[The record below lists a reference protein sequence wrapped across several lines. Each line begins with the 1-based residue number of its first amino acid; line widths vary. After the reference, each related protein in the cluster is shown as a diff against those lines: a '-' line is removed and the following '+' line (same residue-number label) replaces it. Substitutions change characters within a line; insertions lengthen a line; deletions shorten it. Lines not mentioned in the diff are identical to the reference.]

1 MADERQFKGV
11 YEMLKTSYDFDQAI
25 LPAGSLLKTNILL
38 RFRAE
43 IAESPR
49 RNLNLS
55 LVIDRSGSMAGA
67 PLHHALK
74 AAESVV
80 DQLEKDDILSVVVY
94 DDEVDTV
101 VSPQAVTNKSALKNS
116 IHNVRAGG
124 ITNLSGGWLKGCE
137 HVKTQLDPQ
146 KINRVLLLT
155 DGHANM
161 GIQDPNVLTATSGQK
176 AELGVTTTTLGFG
189 QGFNEDLLIGMA
201 RAASGNFYFIQSIDD
216 ATEVFSIELD
226 SLRAVVGQNLN
237 VTLELADGVSL
248 VDTLSL
254 AKVSQND
261 AGKTAIALGELYE
274 GEDKLLGLSLLIS
287 SAQVGELP
295 VMKLHYSA
303 DVVQN
308 DLIQS
313 VSDTVDVFAKVG
325 TVEEA
330 ALASTSHII
339 LELSRLTIAKAKET
353 ALNLAEEGRHE
364 EAEQILRALVKD
376 FRDRGLNENFE
387 IAEEMDQLE
396 YFAGRIAQKALGNA
410 GRKELRDQSY
420 QTMTRN
426 RSDLVGRGVT
436 AGDEVY
442 AMPIVNEV
450 GSGVE
455 LHCIREGGKLRIKVM
470 SEGYDSTKNI
480 QFPRAI
486 RAEGARYVVEGL
498 ELSSDGLSATRYANA
513 NAKGD
518 RTFYRVHGNITRL
531 AQPGE
536 PDIFVA
542 HSQSRSTN
550 TGKASKGLASAADLP
565 ATDTVGESILV
576 QCVKDGSK
584 LRARAVSD
592 GYEPDWNMRFPRSV
606 REEGMLYVV
615 DEVKTAPDGKSY
627 IACGEIKRFVQPTIT
642 N

>member
-1 MADERQFKGV
+1 MI
-11 YEMLKTSYDFDQAI
+11 KTSYEFDQSI
-25 LPAGSLLKTNILL
+25 LAAGSSLKTDILL
-38 RFRAE
+38 RFRPD
-43 IAESPR
+43 IAKSPR

-80 DQLEKDDILSVVVY
+80 DRLEPNDIFSVVVY
-94 DDEVDTV
+94 DDEVDSV
-101 VSPQAVTNKSALKNS
+101 VPPQAVTNKSTLKNS
-116 IHNVRAGG
+116 IRKVRAGG

-137 HVKTQLDPQ
+137 HVKTRLDPQ

-161 GIQDPNVLTATSGQK
+161 GIQDPKILTATAGQK
-176 AELGVTTTTLGFG
+176 AEEGIITTTLGFA

-201 RAASGNFYFIQSIDD
+201 RAATGNFYFIQSIDE

-226 SLRAVVGQNLN
+226 SLRAVVGQNLK

-261 AGKTAIALGELYE
+261 AGQSVITLGELYE
-274 GEDKLLGLSLLIS
+274 GEDKLLGLSLGIL
-287 SAQVGELP
+287 SAQVGDLP

-303 DVVQN
+303 DVVQ
-308 DLIQS
+308 DDRIQS
-313 VSDTVDVFAKVG
+313 VSGTVDVVAKVG

-330 ALASTSHII
+330 AFAATSHII

-353 ALNLAEEGRHE
+353 GLNLAEHGKHQ
-364 EAEQILRALVKD
+364 EAEQILRSLVKD
-376 FRDRGLNENFE
+376 LRDKGLNENFE
-387 IAEEMDQLE
+387 IAEEIDQLE
-396 YFAGRIAQKALGNA
+396 YFASRIAQKALGNA
-410 GRKELRDQSY
+410 GRKEMRDQTY

-426 RSDLVGRGVT
+426 RSDLAGRGVT
-436 AGDEVY
+436 TGNEVY

-455 LHCIREGGKLRIKVM
+455 LHCVREGGKLRVKVM

-498 ELSSDGLSATRYANA
+498 ELSSDA
-513 NAKGD
+513 
-518 RTFYRVHGNITRL
+518 TFYRVGGKITRF

-536 PDIFVA
+536 TDIFVA
-542 HSQSRSTN
+542 PRQAYPTN
-550 TGKASKGLASAADLP
+550 TGKASKGPASAADLP
-565 ATDTVGESILV
+565 TTDSVGDSILV

-584 LRARAVSD
+584 LRARVVSD

-627 IACGEIKRFVQPTIT
+627 IACGEIKRFVQPT
-642 N
+642 

>member
-1 MADERQFKGV
+1 MI
-11 YEMLKTSYDFDQAI
+11 KTSYEFDQSI
-25 LPAGSLLKTNILL
+25 LAAGSSLKTNILL
-38 RFRAE
+38 RFRADT
-43 IAESPR
+43 AKSPR

-80 DQLEKDDILSVVVY
+80 DQLEPDDILSVVVY
-94 DDEVDTV
+94 DDEVNSV
-101 VSPQAVTNKSALKNS
+101 VPPQSVTNKAALKNS
-116 IHNVRAGG
+116 IRKVRAGG

-137 HVKTQLDPQ
+137 HVKTRLDPQ

-161 GIQDPNVLTATSGQK
+161 GIQDPKILTATSGQK
-176 AELGVTTTTLGFG
+176 AEEGIITTTLGFA

-201 RAASGNFYFIQSIDD
+201 RAATGNFYFIQSIDE

-226 SLRAVVGQNLN
+226 SLRAVVGQNLK

-261 AGKTAIALGELYE
+261 ASQAVITLGELYE
-274 GEDKLLGLSLLIS
+274 GEDKLLGLSLGIS
-287 SAQVGELP
+287 SARVGELP
-295 VMKLHYSA
+295 LMKLHYSA

-313 VSDTVDVFAKVG
+313 VSGTVDVVTKVG

-330 ALASTSHII
+330 AFAATSHII

-353 ALNLAEEGRHE
+353 GLNLAEHGKHQ
-364 EAEQILRALVKD
+364 EAEQTLRALVKD
-376 FRDRGLNENFE
+376 LRDKGLNENFE
-387 IAEEMDQLE
+387 IAEEIDQLE

-410 GRKELRDQSY
+410 GRKEMRDQTY

-426 RSDLVGRGVT
+426 RNDLVGRGVT

-455 LHCIREGGKLRIKVM
+455 LYCVREGGKLRVKVM

-498 ELSSDGLSATRYANA
+498 ELSSEH
-513 NAKGD
+513 
-518 RTFYRVHGNITRL
+518 TFYRVRGNITRF

-536 PDIFVA
+536 TDIFVA
-542 HSQSRSTN
+542 PRQSHPTN
-550 TGKASKGLASAADLP
+550 TGKASKGPASAADLST
-565 ATDTVGESILV
+565 TDSVGNSILV

-584 LRARAVSD
+584 LRARVVSD

-606 REEGMLYVV
+606 REEGILYVV

-627 IACGEIKRFVQPTIT
+627 IACGEIKRFVQPTT

>member
-1 MADERQFKGV
+1 MI
-11 YEMLKTSYDFDQAI
+11 KTSYEFDQSI
-25 LPAGSLLKTNILL
+25 LPTGSSLKTNILL
-38 RFRAE
+38 RFRAD

-49 RNLNLS
+49 RHLNLS

-80 DQLEKDDILSVVVY
+80 DQLEPDDILSVVVY
-94 DDEVDTV
+94 DDEVDSV
-101 VSPQAVTNKSALKNS
+101 VPPQAVTNKAALKNS
-116 IHNVRAGG
+116 IHKVRAGG

-137 HVKTQLDPQ
+137 HVKTRLDPQ

-161 GIQDPNVLTATSGQK
+161 GIQDPKILTATSGQK
-176 AELGVTTTTLGFG
+176 AEEGIITTTLGFA

-201 RAASGNFYFIQSIDD
+201 RAATGNFYFIQSIDE

-226 SLRAVVGQNLN
+226 SLRAVVGQNLK

-254 AKVSQND
+254 AKLSQND
-261 AGKTAIALGELYE
+261 ASQAVLTLGELYE
-274 GEDKLLGLSLLIS
+274 GEDKLLGLSLVIS
-287 SAQVGELP
+287 SAEIGELP

-303 DVVQN
+303 DVVQ
-308 DLIQS
+308 DHLIQS
-313 VSDTVDVFAKVG
+313 VSGTVDVIAKVG

-330 ALASTSHII
+330 AFASTSQIT
-339 LELSRLTIAKAKET
+339 LELSRLTIAKAKEIG
-353 ALNLAEEGRHE
+353 LNLAEHGKHQ
-364 EAEQILRALVKD
+364 EAEQTLRALVKD
-376 FRDRGLNENFE
+376 LRDKGLNENFE
-387 IAEEMDQLE
+387 IAEEIDQLE

-410 GRKELRDQSY
+410 GRKEMRDQSY

-426 RSDLVGRGVT
+426 RSDLGGRGVT

-442 AMPIVNEV
+442 AIPIVNEV

-455 LHCIREGGKLRIKVM
+455 LYCVREGGKLRIKVM
-470 SEGYDSTKNI
+470 SKGYDSTKNI

-498 ELSSDGLSATRYANA
+498 EVSSDG
-513 NAKGD
+513 
-518 RTFYRVHGNITRL
+518 TFYRVRGNITRF

-536 PDIFVA
+536 ADIFVA
-542 HSQSRSTN
+542 PRQSNLTN
-550 TGKASKGLASAADLP
+550 TGKASKGPASAADLIT
-565 ATDTVGESILV
+565 TDSVGDSILV

-584 LRARAVSD
+584 LRARVVSD

-606 REEGMLYVV
+606 REEGMLYLV

-627 IACGEIKRFVQPTIT
+627 IACGEIKRFVQPTTT

>member
-1 MADERQFKGV
+1 MI
-11 YEMLKTSYDFDQAI
+11 KTSYEFDQSI
-25 LPAGSLLKTNILL
+25 LPAGSSLKTNILL
-38 RFRAE
+38 RFRAD

-80 DQLEKDDILSVVVY
+80 DQLEPDDILSVVVY
-94 DDEVDTV
+94 DDEVDSV
-101 VSPQAVTNKSALKNS
+101 VPPQAVTNKSALKNS
-116 IHNVRAGG
+116 IRKVRAGG

-137 HVKTQLDPQ
+137 HVKTRLDPQ

-161 GIQDPNVLTATSGQK
+161 GIQDPKVLTATSGQK
-176 AELGVTTTTLGFG
+176 AEEGITTTTLGFA

-201 RAASGNFYFIQSIDD
+201 RAATGNFYFIQSIDE

-226 SLRAVVGQNLN
+226 SLRAVVGQNLK

-261 AGKTAIALGELYE
+261 AGQAVLTLGELYE

-287 SAQVGELP
+287 SAQVGDLP

-313 VSDTVDVFAKVG
+313 VSGIVDVVAKVG

-330 ALASTSHII
+330 AFASTSHII

-353 ALNLAEEGRHE
+353 GLNLAEHGKHQ

-376 FRDRGLNENFE
+376 LRDKGLNENFE
-387 IAEEMDQLE
+387 IAEEIDQLE

-410 GRKELRDQSY
+410 GRKEMRDQTY

-436 AGDEVY
+436 TGDEVY
-442 AMPIVNEV
+442 AMPIVNQV

-455 LHCIREGGKLRIKVM
+455 LYCVREGGKLRVKVV
-470 SEGYDSTKNI
+470 SESYDSTKNV

-498 ELSSDGLSATRYANA
+498 ELSSDA
-513 NAKGD
+513 
-518 RTFYRVHGNITRL
+518 TFYRVRGNITRF

-536 PDIFVA
+536 ADIFVA
-542 HSQSRSTN
+542 PKQSNFTN
-550 TGKASKGLASAADLP
+550 TGKASKGPASAADLP
-565 ATDTVGESILV
+565 TADSVGDSILV

-584 LRARAVSD
+584 LRARVVSD

-627 IACGEIKRFVQPTIT
+627 IACGEIKRFVQPTT

>member
-1 MADERQFKGV
+1 
-11 YEMLKTSYDFDQAI
+11 MLKTSYDFDQAI
-25 LPAGSLLKTNILL
+25 LPAGSSLKTNILL
-38 RFRAE
+38 RFRAD

-67 PLHHALK
+67 PLHHALR

-80 DQLEKDDILSVVVY
+80 DRLEPDDILSVVVY

-101 VSPQAVTNKSALKNS
+101 VTPQPVKDKAALKTS
-116 IHNVRAGG
+116 IKKVRAGG

-137 HVKTQLDPQ
+137 HVKKQLDPQ

-161 GIQDPNVLTATSGQK
+161 GIQDPKILTATSGQK
-176 AELGVTTTTLGFG
+176 AEEGITTTTLGFD

-201 RAASGNFYFIQSIDD
+201 RAANGNFYFIQSIDE

-226 SLRAVVGQNLN
+226 SLRAVVGQNLK
-237 VTLELADGVSL
+237 VTVELADGVKL
-248 VDTLSL
+248 IDTLSL
-254 AKVSQND
+254 AKVSHNADQ
-261 AGKTAIALGELYE
+261 TLITLGELYE
-274 GEDKLLGLSLLIS
+274 GEDKLLGLSLEIS
-287 SAQVGELP
+287 AAQIGELP

-308 DLIQS
+308 DVIESLS
-313 VSDTVDVFAKVG
+313 GTADVVAKVG

-330 ALASTSHII
+330 ALASSSHII

-353 ALNLAEEGRHE
+353 ALDLAEHGKHE

-376 FRDRGLNENFE
+376 LRDKGLNENFE
-387 IAEEMDQLE
+387 IAEEIDQLE

-410 GRKELRDQSY
+410 GRKELRDQSF

-442 AMPIVNEV
+442 GMPVVNEV

-455 LHCIREGGKLRIKVM
+455 LHCVREGGKLRIKVI
-470 SEGYDSTKNI
+470 SDGYDSTKNV

-498 ELSSDGLSATRYANA
+498 ELSSDGS
-513 NAKGD
+513 
-518 RTFYRVHGNITRL
+518 FYRVGGKITRL
-531 AQPGE
+531 TRPGE
-536 PDIFVA
+536 ADIFFA
-542 HSQSRSTN
+542 PRQSRSAS
-550 TGKASKGLASAADLP
+550 TGKASKGPASAADLP
-565 ATDTVGESILV
+565 TTDTVKDGVLV

-584 LRARAVSD
+584 LRARVVSD
-592 GYEPDWNMRFPRSV
+592 GYEPNWNMRFPRSV

-615 DEVKTAPDGKSY
+615 DEIKTAPDGKSY
-627 IACGEIKRFVQPTIT
+627 IACGEIKRFVQPNST

>member
-1 MADERQFKGV
+1 
-11 YEMLKTSYDFDQAI
+11 MLKTSYDFDQAI
-25 LPAGSLLKTNILL
+25 LPAGSSLKTNILL

-101 VSPQAVTNKSALKNS
+101 VPPQAVTNKAALKNS
-116 IHNVRAGG
+116 IHRVRAGG

-287 SAQVGELP
+287 SAQVGKLP

-353 ALNLAEEGRHE
+353 ALNLAEDGRHE
-364 EAEQILRALVKD
+364 EAEQILRVLVKD

-387 IAEEMDQLE
+387 IAEEIDQLE

-455 LHCIREGGKLRIKVM
+455 LHCVREGGKLRIKVM
-470 SEGYDSTKNI
+470 TKGYDSTKNI

-486 RAEGARYVVEGL
+486 RAEGARYVVEKL
-498 ELSSDGLSATRYANA
+498 ELSSE
-513 NAKGD
+513 

-531 AQPGE
+531 TQPGE

-550 TGKASKGLASAADLP
+550 TGKASKGPASAADLA

>member
-1 MADERQFKGV
+1 MI
-11 YEMLKTSYDFDQAI
+11 KTSYEFDQSI
-25 LPAGSLLKTNILL
+25 LPAGSSLKTNILL

-49 RNLNLS
+49 RHLNLS

-80 DQLEKDDILSVVVY
+80 DQLEPDDILSVVVY
-94 DDEVDTV
+94 DDEVDSV
-101 VSPQAVTNKSALKNS
+101 VPPQAVTNKAALKNS
-116 IHNVRAGG
+116 IRKVRAGG

-137 HVKTQLDPQ
+137 HVKTRLDPQ

-161 GIQDPNVLTATSGQK
+161 GIQDPKILTATSGQK
-176 AELGVTTTTLGFG
+176 AEEGIITTTLGFA

-201 RAASGNFYFIQSIDD
+201 RAATGNFYFIQSIDE

-226 SLRAVVGQNLN
+226 SLRAVVGQNLK

-261 AGKTAIALGELYE
+261 ASQAVLTLGELYE
-274 GEDKLLGLSLLIS
+274 GEDKLLGLSLMIS
-287 SAQVGELP
+287 SAQIGELP

-303 DVVQN
+303 DVVQDN
-308 DLIQS
+308 LIQS
-313 VSDTVDVFAKVG
+313 VSGRVDIVAKVG

-330 ALASTSHII
+330 AFASTSHII
-339 LELSRLTIAKAKET
+339 IELSRLTIAKAKEIG
-353 ALNLAEEGRHE
+353 LNLAEHGKHQ
-364 EAEQILRALVKD
+364 EAEQTLRALVKD
-376 FRDRGLNENFE
+376 LRDKGLNENFE
-387 IAEEMDQLE
+387 IAEEIEQLE
-396 YFAGRIAQKALGNA
+396 YFASRIAQKALGNA
-410 GRKELRDQSY
+410 GRKEMRDQSY

-426 RSDLVGRGVT
+426 RSDLVGRGIT

-442 AMPIVNEV
+442 AIPIVNEV

-455 LHCIREGGKLRIKVM
+455 LYCVREGGKLRIKVM
-470 SEGYDSTKNI
+470 SEVYDSTKNI

-498 ELSSDGLSATRYANA
+498 ELSSE
-513 NAKGD
+513 
-518 RTFYRVHGNITRL
+518 RTFYRVRGNITRF
-531 AQPGE
+531 AQPGKA
-536 PDIFVA
+536 DIFVA
-542 HSQSRSTN
+542 PRQSNLTN
-550 TGKASKGLASAADLP
+550 TGKASKGPASAADLTT
-565 ATDTVGESILV
+565 TDSVGDSILV

-584 LRARAVSD
+584 LRARVVSD

-606 REEGMLYVV
+606 REEGMLYLV

-627 IACGEIKRFVQPTIT
+627 IACGEIKRFVQPTTT

>member
-1 MADERQFKGV
+1 MI
-11 YEMLKTSYDFDQAI
+11 KTSYEFDQSI
-25 LPAGSLLKTNILL
+25 LPAGSSLKTNILL
-38 RFRAE
+38 RFRAD

-80 DQLEKDDILSVVVY
+80 DRLEPDDILSVVVY
-94 DDEVDTV
+94 DDEIDSV
-101 VSPQAVTNKSALKNS
+101 VPPQAVTNKATLKNS
-116 IHNVRAGG
+116 IRKVRAGG

-137 HVKTQLDPQ
+137 HVKTRLDPQ

-161 GIQDPNVLTATSGQK
+161 GIQDPKVLTATSAQK
-176 AELGVTTTTLGFG
+176 AEEGITTTTLGFA

-201 RAASGNFYFIQSIDD
+201 RAATGNFYFIQSIDD

-226 SLRAVVGQNLN
+226 SLRAVVGQNLK
-237 VTLELADGVSL
+237 VTLELADGVTL
-248 VDTLSL
+248 ADTLSL

-261 AGKTAIALGELYE
+261 AGQAVITLGELYE
-274 GEDKLLGLSLLIS
+274 GEDKLLGLSLAIS

-313 VSDTVDVFAKVG
+313 VSGTADVIAKVG

-330 ALASTSHII
+330 AFASTSNII

-353 ALNLAEEGRHE
+353 ALDLAEHGKHQQAE
-364 EAEQILRALVKD
+364 EILRTVVKD
-376 FRDRGLNENFE
+376 LRDKGLNENFE
-387 IAEEMDQLE
+387 IAEEIDQLE

-420 QTMTRN
+420 QTMNRN
-426 RSDLVGRGVT
+426 RNDLVGRGVT

-442 AMPIVNEV
+442 AMPVVNEV

-455 LHCIREGGKLRIKVM
+455 LHCVREGGKLRVKVI
-470 SEGYDSTKNI
+470 SEGYDSTKNV
-480 QFPRAI
+480 QFPRSI

-498 ELSSDGLSATRYANA
+498 ELSSEG
-513 NAKGD
+513 
-518 RTFYRVHGNITRL
+518 TFYRVRGNITRF
-531 AQPGE
+531 AQPGAT
-536 PDIFVA
+536 DIFTAPRQSNVA
-542 HSQSRSTN
+542 Y
-550 TGKASKGLASAADLP
+550 TGKASKGPASAADLP
-565 ATDTVGESILV
+565 TTDTVNDAILV

-584 LRARAVSD
+584 LRARVVSD

-642 N
+642 VSP

>member
-1 MADERQFKGV
+1 
-11 YEMLKTSYDFDQAI
+11 MLKTSYDFDQAI
-25 LPAGSLLKTNILL
+25 LPVGSSLKTNILL
-38 RFRAE
+38 RFRAD

-55 LVIDRSGSMAGA
+55 LVIDRSGSMAGP
-67 PLHHALK
+67 PLHHALR

-80 DQLEKDDILSVVVY
+80 ERLEPEDILSVVVY

-101 VSPQAVTNKSALKNS
+101 VTPQPVKDKAALKNS
-116 IHNVRAGG
+116 IKKVRAGG

-137 HVKTQLDPQ
+137 HVKMQLDPQ

-161 GIQDPNVLTATSGQK
+161 GIQDPKILTTTSGQK
-176 AELGVTTTTLGFG
+176 AEEGIATTTLGFD

-201 RAASGNFYFIQSIDD
+201 RAANGNFYFIQSIDE

-226 SLRAVVGQNLN
+226 SLRAVVGQNLK
-237 VTLELADGVSL
+237 VRVEFADGVSL

-254 AKVSQND
+254 AKVSHD
-261 AGKTAIALGELYE
+261 AGETVITLGELYE
-274 GEDKLLGLSLLIS
+274 GEDKLLGLSLEIP

-308 DLIQS
+308 DVIQT
-313 VSDTVDVFAKVG
+313 VSGTTDVVAKVG

-330 ALASTSHII
+330 ALASSSHII
-339 LELSRLTIAKAKET
+339 LELSRLTIAKTKEI
-353 ALNLAEEGRHE
+353 ALNLAEHGKHE

-376 FRDRGLNENFE
+376 LRDRGLNENFE
-387 IAEEMDQLE
+387 IAEEIDQLE

-410 GRKELRDQSY
+410 GRKELRDQSF

-426 RSDLVGRGVT
+426 RSDLVARGVT

-442 AMPIVNEV
+442 AMSVVNEV

-455 LHCIREGGKLRIKVM
+455 LHCVREGGKLRIKVI
-470 SEGYDSTKNI
+470 SDGYDSTKNV

-498 ELSSDGLSATRYANA
+498 ELSSDGS
-513 NAKGD
+513 
-518 RTFYRVHGNITRL
+518 FYRVSGNITRL
-531 AQPGE
+531 ARPGE
-536 PDIFVA
+536 ADIFVA
-542 HSQSRSTN
+542 PRQSSSTS
-550 TGKASKGLASAADLP
+550 TGKASKGPASAADL
-565 ATDTVGESILV
+565 ATIDTVKDGILV

-584 LRARAVSD
+584 LRARVVSD

-615 DEVKTAPDGKSY
+615 DEIKIGPDGKSY
-627 IACGEIKRFVQPTIT
+627 IACGEIKRFIQPTIT

>member
-1 MADERQFKGV
+1 MI
-11 YEMLKTSYDFDQAI
+11 KTSYEFDQSI
-25 LPAGSLLKTNILL
+25 LPAGSSLKTNILL
-38 RFRAE
+38 RFRAD

-80 DQLEKDDILSVVVY
+80 DQLEPDDILSVVVY
-94 DDEVDTV
+94 DDEIDSV
-101 VSPQAVTNKSALKNS
+101 VPPQAVTNKATLKNS
-116 IHNVRAGG
+116 IRKVRAGG

-137 HVKTQLDPQ
+137 HVKTRLDPQ

-161 GIQDPNVLTATSGQK
+161 GIQDPKILTATSAQK
-176 AELGVTTTTLGFG
+176 AEEGITTTTLGFA

-201 RAASGNFYFIQSIDD
+201 RAATGNFYFIQSIDD

-226 SLRAVVGQNLN
+226 SLRAVVGQNFK

-248 VDTLSL
+248 ADTLSL

-261 AGKTAIALGELYE
+261 AGQAVITLGELYE
-274 GEDKLLGLSLLIS
+274 GEDKLLGLSLAIS

-313 VSDTVDVFAKVG
+313 VSGTADVIAKVG

-330 ALASTSHII
+330 AFASTSNII

-353 ALNLAEEGRHE
+353 ALDLAEHGKHQQAE
-364 EAEQILRALVKD
+364 EILRTVVKD
-376 FRDRGLNENFE
+376 LRHKGLNENFE
-387 IAEEMDQLE
+387 IAEEIDQLE

-420 QTMTRN
+420 QTMNRN
-426 RSDLVGRGVT
+426 RNDLVGRGVT

-442 AMPIVNEV
+442 AMPVVNKV

-455 LHCIREGGKLRIKVM
+455 LHCVREGGKLRVKVI

-480 QFPRAI
+480 QFPRSI
-486 RAEGARYVVEGL
+486 RAEGARYVVEEL
-498 ELSSDGLSATRYANA
+498 ELSSEG
-513 NAKGD
+513 
-518 RTFYRVHGNITRL
+518 TFYRVRGNITRF
-531 AQPGE
+531 AQPGAT
-536 PDIFVA
+536 DIFTAPRQSNVA
-542 HSQSRSTN
+542 Y
-550 TGKASKGLASAADLP
+550 TGKASKGPASAADLP
-565 ATDTVGESILV
+565 TTDTVNDAILV

-584 LRARAVSD
+584 LRARVVSD

-642 N
+642 VSP

>member
-1 MADERQFKGV
+1 MI
-11 YEMLKTSYDFDQAI
+11 KTSYEFDQSI
-25 LPAGSLLKTNILL
+25 LPAGSSLKTNILL
-38 RFRAE
+38 RFRVD

-80 DQLEKDDILSVVVY
+80 DQLEPYDILSVVVY
-94 DDEVDTV
+94 DDEVDSV
-101 VSPQAVTNKSALKNS
+101 VPPQAVTNKAALKNS
-116 IHNVRAGG
+116 IQKVRAGG

-137 HVKTQLDPQ
+137 HVKAQLDPQ

-161 GIQDPNVLTATSGQK
+161 GIQDPKILTATSGQK
-176 AELGVTTTTLGFG
+176 AEEGIITTTLGFA

-201 RAASGNFYFIQSIDD
+201 RAATGNFYFIQSIDE

-226 SLRAVVGQNLN
+226 SLRAVVGQNLK

-261 AGKTAIALGELYE
+261 AGQAVLTLGELYE
-274 GEDKLLGLSLLIS
+274 GEDKLLGLSLAIA
-287 SAQVGELP
+287 SAQVGDLP

-303 DVVQN
+303 DVVQ
-308 DLIQS
+308 DDVIQNIS
-313 VSDTVDVFAKVG
+313 GTADVIAKIG

-330 ALASTSHII
+330 AFASTSQII

-353 ALNLAEEGRHE
+353 ALSLAEHGKHQ
-364 EAEQILRALVKD
+364 EAEETLRALVKD
-376 FRDRGLNENFE
+376 LRDKGLNENFE
-387 IAEEMDQLE
+387 IAEEIDQLE

-410 GRKELRDQSY
+410 GRKEMRDQTY

-455 LHCIREGGKLRIKVM
+455 LHCVREGGKLRVKVV
-470 SEGYDSTKNI
+470 SAGYDSTKNV

-498 ELSSDGLSATRYANA
+498 ELSSDA
-513 NAKGD
+513 
-518 RTFYRVHGNITRL
+518 TFYRVRGNITRF

-536 PDIFVA
+536 TDIFVA
-542 HSQSRSTN
+542 PRQSNFTN
-550 TGKASKGLASAADLP
+550 TGKASKGPASAADLP
-565 ATDTVGESILV
+565 TTDSVGDSILV

-584 LRARAVSD
+584 LRARVVSD

-627 IACGEIKRFVQPTIT
+627 IACGEIKRFVQPA
-642 N
+642 

>member
-1 MADERQFKGV
+1 MI
-11 YEMLKTSYDFDQAI
+11 KTSYEFDQSI
-25 LPAGSLLKTNILL
+25 LPAGSSLKTNILL
-38 RFRAE
+38 RFRAD

-80 DQLEKDDILSVVVY
+80 DQLEPDDILSVVVY
-94 DDEVDTV
+94 DDEVDSV
-101 VSPQAVTNKSALKNS
+101 VPPQAVTNKSALKNS
-116 IHNVRAGG
+116 IRKVRAGG

-137 HVKTQLDPQ
+137 HVKTRLDPQ

-161 GIQDPNVLTATSGQK
+161 GIQDPKVLTATSGQK
-176 AELGVTTTTLGFG
+176 AEEGITTTTLGFA

-201 RAASGNFYFIQSIDD
+201 RAATGNFYFIQSVDE

-226 SLRAVVGQNLN
+226 SLRAVVGQNLK

-261 AGKTAIALGELYE
+261 AGQAVLTLGELYE

-287 SAQVGELP
+287 SAQVGDLP

-313 VSDTVDVFAKVG
+313 VSGIVDVVAKVG

-330 ALASTSHII
+330 AFASTSHII

-353 ALNLAEEGRHE
+353 GLNLAEHGKHQ

-376 FRDRGLNENFE
+376 LRDKGLNENFE
-387 IAEEMDQLE
+387 IAEEIDQLE

-410 GRKELRDQSY
+410 GRKEMRDQTY

-436 AGDEVY
+436 TGDEVY
-442 AMPIVNEV
+442 AMPIVNQV

-455 LHCIREGGKLRIKVM
+455 LYCVREGGKLRVKVV
-470 SEGYDSTKNI
+470 SEGYDSTKNV

-498 ELSSDGLSATRYANA
+498 ELSSDA
-513 NAKGD
+513 
-518 RTFYRVHGNITRL
+518 TFYRVRGNITRF

-536 PDIFVA
+536 ADIFVA
-542 HSQSRSTN
+542 PKQSNFTN
-550 TGKASKGLASAADLP
+550 TGKASKGPASAADLP
-565 ATDTVGESILV
+565 TADSVGDSILV

-584 LRARAVSD
+584 LRARVVSD

-627 IACGEIKRFVQPTIT
+627 IACGEIKRFVQPTT

>member
-1 MADERQFKGV
+1 MI
-11 YEMLKTSYDFDQAI
+11 KTSYEFDQSI
-25 LPAGSLLKTNILL
+25 LPAGSSLKTNILL

-43 IAESPR
+43 VAESPR

-80 DQLEKDDILSVVVY
+80 DQLEPDDILSVVVY
-94 DDEVDTV
+94 DDEVDSV
-101 VSPQAVTNKSALKNS
+101 VPPQAVTNKAALKNS
-116 IHNVRAGG
+116 IRKVRAGG
-124 ITNLSGGWLKGCE
+124 ITNLSGGWIKGCE
-137 HVKTQLDPQ
+137 HVKTRLDPQ

-161 GIQDPNVLTATSGQK
+161 GIQDPKILTATSAQK
-176 AELGVTTTTLGFG
+176 AEEGIITTTLGFA

-201 RAASGNFYFIQSIDD
+201 RAATGNFYFIQSIDE

-226 SLRAVVGQNLN
+226 SLRAVVGQNLK

-254 AKVSQND
+254 AQVSQNK
-261 AGKTAIALGELYE
+261 ASQPVLTLGELYE
-274 GEDKLLGLSLLIS
+274 GEDKLLGLSLMIS
-287 SAQVGELP
+287 SAQIGELP

-303 DVVQN
+303 DVVQD

-313 VSDTVDVFAKVG
+313 VSGTVDVIAKVG

-330 ALASTSHII
+330 AFASTSHII
-339 LELSRLTIAKAKET
+339 IELSRLTIAKAKEIG
-353 ALNLAEEGRHE
+353 LNLAEHGKHQ
-364 EAEQILRALVKD
+364 EAEQTLRALVKD
-376 FRDRGLNENFE
+376 LRDKGLNENFE
-387 IAEEMDQLE
+387 IAEEIDQLE

-410 GRKELRDQSY
+410 GRKEMRDQSY

-442 AMPIVNEV
+442 AIPIVNEV

-455 LHCIREGGKLRIKVM
+455 LYCVREGGKLRIKVM

-486 RAEGARYVVEGL
+486 RAEGASYVVEGL
-498 ELSSDGLSATRYANA
+498 ELSRE
-513 NAKGD
+513 
-518 RTFYRVHGNITRL
+518 RTFYRVRGNITRF
-531 AQPGE
+531 AQPGKA
-536 PDIFVA
+536 DIFVA
-542 HSQSRSTN
+542 PRQSNLTN
-550 TGKASKGLASAADLP
+550 TGKASKGPASAADLTT
-565 ATDTVGESILV
+565 TDSVGDSILV

-584 LRARAVSD
+584 LRARVVSD

-606 REEGMLYVV
+606 REEGMLYLV

-627 IACGEIKRFVQPTIT
+627 IACGEIKRFVQPTTT

>member
-1 MADERQFKGV
+1 MI
-11 YEMLKTSYDFDQAI
+11 KTSYEFDQSI
-25 LPAGSLLKTNILL
+25 LAAGSSLKTNILL
-38 RFRAE
+38 RFRAD
-43 IAESPR
+43 IAKSPR

-80 DQLEKDDILSVVVY
+80 DQLEPDDILSVVVY
-94 DDEVDTV
+94 DDEVDSV
-101 VSPQAVTNKSALKNS
+101 VPPQAVTNKATLKSS
-116 IHNVRAGG
+116 IRKVRAGG

-137 HVKTQLDPQ
+137 HVKTQLDSQ

-161 GIQDPNVLTATSGQK
+161 GIQDPKILTATSAQK
-176 AELGVTTTTLGFG
+176 AEDGIITTTLGFA

-201 RAASGNFYFIQSIDD
+201 RAATGNFYFIQSIDE

-226 SLRAVVGQNLN
+226 SLRAVVGQNLK

-261 AGKTAIALGELYE
+261 AGQAVITLGELYE
-274 GEDKLLGLSLLIS
+274 GEDKLLGLSLGIS

-303 DVVQN
+303 DVVQ
-308 DLIQS
+308 DDRIQS
-313 VSDTVDVFAKVG
+313 VSGTIDIVAKVG

-330 ALASTSHII
+330 AFAATSHII

-353 ALNLAEEGRHE
+353 GLNLAEHGKHQ
-364 EAEQILRALVKD
+364 EAEQTLRALVKD
-376 FRDRGLNENFE
+376 LRDKGLNENFE
-387 IAEEMDQLE
+387 IAEEIDQLE
-396 YFAGRIAQKALGNA
+396 YFASRIAQKALGNA
-410 GRKELRDQSY
+410 GRKEMRDQTY

-436 AGDEVY
+436 TGDEVY

-455 LHCIREGGKLRIKVM
+455 LHCVREGGKLRVKVM

-498 ELSSDGLSATRYANA
+498 ELSSDGFA
-513 NAKGD
+513 NAKGE
-518 RTFYRVHGNITRL
+518 RTFYRVRGKITRF

-536 PDIFVA
+536 TDIFVA
-542 HSQSRSTN
+542 PRQSHPAN
-550 TGKASKGLASAADLP
+550 TGKASKGPASAADLP
-565 ATDTVGESILV
+565 TTDSVGDSILV

-584 LRARAVSD
+584 LRARVVSD

-627 IACGEIKRFVQPTIT
+627 IACGEIKRFVQPTT

>member
-1 MADERQFKGV
+1 MI
-11 YEMLKTSYDFDQAI
+11 KTSYEFDQSI
-25 LPAGSLLKTNILL
+25 LPAGSSLKTNILL
-38 RFRAE
+38 RFRAD

-80 DQLEKDDILSVVVY
+80 DQLEPDDILSVVVY
-94 DDEVDTV
+94 DDEIDSV
-101 VSPQAVTNKSALKNS
+101 VPPQAVTNKATLKNS
-116 IHNVRAGG
+116 IRKVRAGG

-137 HVKTQLDPQ
+137 HVKTRLDPQ

-161 GIQDPNVLTATSGQK
+161 GIQDPKVLTATSAQK
-176 AELGVTTTTLGFG
+176 AEEGITTTTLGFA

-201 RAASGNFYFIQSIDD
+201 RAATGNFYFIQSIDE

-226 SLRAVVGQNLN
+226 SLRAVVGQNLK

-248 VDTLSL
+248 ADTLSL

-261 AGKTAIALGELYE
+261 AGQAVITLGDLYE
-274 GEDKLLGLSLLIS
+274 GEDKLLGLSLAIS
-287 SAQVGELP
+287 NAQVGELP

-313 VSDTVDVFAKVG
+313 VSGTADVIAKVG

-330 ALASTSHII
+330 AFASTSNII

-353 ALNLAEEGRHE
+353 ALDLAEHGKHQQAE
-364 EAEQILRALVKD
+364 EILRTVVKD
-376 FRDRGLNENFE
+376 LRDKGLNENFE
-387 IAEEMDQLE
+387 IAEEIDQLE

-420 QTMTRN
+420 QTMNRN
-426 RSDLVGRGVT
+426 RNDLVGRGVT

-442 AMPIVNEV
+442 AMPVVNEV

-455 LHCIREGGKLRIKVM
+455 LHCVREGGKLRVKVI
-470 SEGYDSTKNI
+470 SEGYDSTKNV
-480 QFPRAI
+480 QFPRSI
-486 RAEGARYVVEGL
+486 RAEGVRYVVEEL
-498 ELSSDGLSATRYANA
+498 ELSSEG
-513 NAKGD
+513 
-518 RTFYRVHGNITRL
+518 TFYRVRGNITRF
-531 AQPGE
+531 AQPGAT
-536 PDIFVA
+536 DIFIAPRQSNVA
-542 HSQSRSTN
+542 Y
-550 TGKASKGLASAADLP
+550 TGKASKGPASAADLP
-565 ATDTVGESILV
+565 TTDTVNDAILV

-584 LRARAVSD
+584 LRARVVSD

-642 N
+642 VSP

>member
-1 MADERQFKGV
+1 MI
-11 YEMLKTSYDFDQAI
+11 KTSYEFDQSI
-25 LPAGSLLKTNILL
+25 LPAGSSLKTNILL
-38 RFRAE
+38 RFRAD

-49 RNLNLS
+49 RHLNLS

-80 DQLEKDDILSVVVY
+80 DQLEPDDILSVVVY
-94 DDEVDTV
+94 DDEVDSV
-101 VSPQAVTNKSALKNS
+101 VPPQPVTNKAALKNS
-116 IHNVRAGG
+116 IHKVRAGG

-137 HVKTQLDPQ
+137 HVKTRLDPQ

-161 GIQDPNVLTATSGQK
+161 GIQDPKILTATSAQK
-176 AELGVTTTTLGFG
+176 AEEGIITTTLGFA

-201 RAASGNFYFIQSIDD
+201 RAATGNFYFIQSIDE
-216 ATEVFSIELD
+216 ATEVFGIELD
-226 SLRAVVGQNLN
+226 SLRAVVGQNLK

-261 AGKTAIALGELYE
+261 ASQAVLTLGELYE
-274 GEDKLLGLSLLIS
+274 GEDKLLGLSLVIS
-287 SAQVGELP
+287 SAEIGELP

-303 DVVQN
+303 DVVQ
-308 DLIQS
+308 DHLIQS
-313 VSDTVDVFAKVG
+313 VSGTVDVVAKVG

-330 ALASTSHII
+330 AFASTSQIT
-339 LELSRLTIAKAKET
+339 LELSRLTIAKAKEIG
-353 ALNLAEEGRHE
+353 LNLAEHGKHQ
-364 EAEQILRALVKD
+364 EAEQTLRSLVKD
-376 FRDRGLNENFE
+376 LRDKGLNENFE
-387 IAEEMDQLE
+387 IAEEIDQLE

-410 GRKELRDQSY
+410 GRKEMRDQSY

-426 RSDLVGRGVT
+426 RSDLGGRGVT

-442 AMPIVNEV
+442 AIPIVNEV

-455 LHCIREGGKLRIKVM
+455 LYCVREGGKLRIKVM
-470 SEGYDSTKNI
+470 SKGYDSTKNI

-498 ELSSDGLSATRYANA
+498 EVSSDG
-513 NAKGD
+513 
-518 RTFYRVHGNITRL
+518 TFYRVRGNITRF

-536 PDIFVA
+536 ADIFVA
-542 HSQSRSTN
+542 PRQSNLTN
-550 TGKASKGLASAADLP
+550 TGKASKGAASAADLIT
-565 ATDTVGESILV
+565 TDSVGDSILV

-584 LRARAVSD
+584 LRARVVSD

-606 REEGMLYVV
+606 REEGMLYLV

-627 IACGEIKRFVQPTIT
+627 IACGEIKRFVQPT
-642 N
+642 